1 MAFDGREFRN
11 ALGRF
16 ATGVAV
22 VTTEVDGN
30 RLGATI
36 SSFNSVSIEP
46 ALVLFSLACASP
58 ARARWQRAN
67 AFVVSIL
74 SEHQDA
80 LSNRFARS
88 NGDKWVGIADRRAA
102 NGCPLLP
109 NWLAYFACEPYAV
122 HDGGDHDIFVCRV
135 TNFEIHRADERPLI
149 FYAGKY
155 GGLRTEDARLV
166 PPDDNMWLHGW

>member
-1 MAFDGREFRN
+1 VAFDPRDFRN

-22 VTTEVDGN
+22 VSAEVDGR

-36 SSFNSVSIEP
+36 SSFNAVSLEP
-46 ALVLFSLACASP
+46 PLVLFSLARTAYGLKHWKS
-58 ARARWQRAN
+58 ARAFAISVL
-67 AFVVSIL
+67 A
-74 SEHQDA
+74 EHQDA

-88 NGDKWVGIADRRAA
+88 GEDKWTDIADRRAA

-109 NWLAYFACEPYAV
+109 DWLAYFACEPYAL

-135 TNFEIHRADERPLI
+135 TEFEIRASDARPLL
-149 FYAGKY
+149 FYAGQY
-155 GGLRTEDARLV
+155 RGLRAENAHLI
-166 PPDDNMWLHGW
+166 PPDDNVWLHGW

>member
-1 MAFDGREFRN
+1 LAFDERQFRN

-16 ATGVAV
+16 ATGVAI
-22 VTTEVDGN
+22 VTTEVDGV

-36 SSFNSVSIEP
+36 SSFNSVSLEP
-46 ALVLFSLACASP
+46 ALVIFSLARASRGLQHWK
-58 ARARWQRAN
+58 RAT
-67 AFVVSIL
+67 AFVVSVL
-74 SEHQDA
+74 AEHQDA

-88 NGDKWVGIADRRAA
+88 NVDKWTGLAVRRAN

-109 NWLAYFACEPYAV
+109 DWLAYFECKPHAV

-135 TNFEIHRADERPLI
+135 TAFDVRPSNNLPLV
-149 FYAGKY
+149 FYAGQY
-155 GGLRTEDARLV
+155 RGLRSDDAHLV